1 MKKKTLIIVLIML
14 ICTIVGIKTYKTYM
28 GTEVEEI
35 KKKEKHNNYLTFYV
49 QQDNGSYAEQ
59 SGNTFPTGTYQ
70 INTSMTKC
78 EDQFG
83 EKVTPSFSM
92 NNGSVTVTSTRTV
105 YCTLYM
111 DKANYTAT
119 FNFASD
125 TAPLS
130 GTTWNASWTLPNAN
144 QYCLTQSS
152 SLSDCN
158 WINLPQGVNGSYSS
172 SEKFT
177 TTGTFTYYFYVKNAS
192 GIMVSANDT
201 ITVTDSAPTCS
212 FSVSESSGSVS
223 ITFTKSNNAT
233 MWYVGSSDIDPSK
246 DSSYTNLAQNIFG
259 PTSLYGYVKNS
270 AGVGSCTIET
280 YVSQTGGCHSTSAGS
295 SGGSGSGSGTCY
307 GVTYSCTES
316 GSCTQS
322 DATATDMRWCTSG
335 SGACGPTTTYSN
347 GNKKTYCNFEVR
359 SGSGGGGGTIWTCQ
373 SDVSKPY
380 YSESDCSKNCG
391 SFAGTC
397 ATGYNR
403 AIGGAADGNPG
414 SYAICWK

>member
-177 TTGTFTYYFYVKNAS
+177 TTGTFTYYFYVKNSS
-192 GIMVSANDT
+192 GIMASASDT
-201 ITVTDSAPTCS
+201 ITIIETCS
-212 FSVSESSGSVS
+212 FAVTGDQDDLFVEMITGIGITSYGMKSYALGTPESS
-223 ITFTKSNNAT
+223 ITKTYNSTNSMKITSTTINNIEII
-233 MWYVGSSDIDPSK
+233 G
-246 DSSYTNLAQNIFG
+246 F
-259 PTSLYGYVKNS
+259 VKNS
-270 AGVGSCTIET
+270 EGIEGTCTAYVEKPNVPSGECEYKKYPDNSGGGYYCTEDHRYYTYLGYCQGSCTTI
-280 YVSQTGGCHSTSAGS
+280 SCPTG
-295 SGGSGSGSGTCY
+295 Y
-307 GVTYSCTES
+307 
-316 GSCTQS
+316 Q
-322 DATATDMRWCTSG
+322 
-335 SGACGPTTTYSN
+335 
-347 GNKKTYCNFEVR
+347 
-359 SGSGGGGGTIWTCQ
+359 
-373 SDVSKPY
+373 KPY
-380 YSESDCSKNCG
+380 AHNLAMCYKNG
-391 SFAGTC
+391 SW
-397 ATGYNR
+397 
-403 AIGGAADGNPG
+403 D
-414 SYAICWK
+414 